1 MYSTNYHL
9 IHPHVPERPQPMPTA
24 TVTTVTLPDR
34 TDALAVVRTDDAGCW
49 TFRPMYPA
57 DAGAP
62 LGQLESVTTAAGHP
76 DALLDACLAFF
87 PETFSH
93 CASLPLVRQAVG
105 DVEHL
110 DLSERLP
117 VGWQALRAEGREVVK
132 GAKVQTARVEVG

>member
-1 MYSTNYHL
+1 
-9 IHPHVPERPQPMPTA
+9 MPTA

-34 TDALAVVRTDDAGCW
+34 TGALAVVRTDDAGRW

-57 DAGAP
+57 GAGAP
-62 LGQLESVTTAAGHP
+62 LGRLESVTTAAGHP

-93 CASLPLVRQAVG
+93 CASLPLVRQTVG
-105 DVEHL
+105 EAEYL

-117 VGWQALRAEGREVVK
+117 VGWAALRGEGRDMME
-132 GAKVQTARVEVG
+132 GAEMRTARADFG